1 MEFLKNIEFKESYNK
16 AEHDIANDFYIP
28 AMSRSSVYDRLSG
41 YFGSTI
47 YIIAWSAL
55 KSFVSNGGRMRLVC
69 SPCLSENDIE
79 AIQKGQLA
87 LSNEVVKESL
97 AKEIAYILSD
107 EELKKPFEVLSW
119 LISQEILEIKIAYGT
134 KVSNIKRLFHDKV
147 GIFHDTEGSAIM
159 FRGSLNETFKGL
171 SNDGNFESI
180 DVFTNWQN
188 NEDNKR
194 IESAQSYFDKI
205 WSNTIPNLTVTT
217 IPPEI
222 KSIITKHT
230 PTSSWETL
238 IDEIEVVIDRAKSW
252 KAEDKGGRTPRRH
265 QIEALDNWVNNN
277 HRGILEHATGSG
289 KTYTCLCAIRR
300 AINEQK
306 TILIFVPSS
315 DLLTQWYEEVKETFK
330 DLNKRI
336 LLCGGGNSQ
345 WRKSELLKFM
355 TSPVED
361 IPKITIASMDTASM
375 TNFISNV
382 NQGDHLFVVAD
393 EVHRLGSP
401 QRRKIF
407 SLESGYRLGVSA
419 TPRRY
424 GDPIGTEAIFNYF
437 GGIIPPVFSL
447 EDAIKAGVLTPY
459 FYSPKVV
466 SLAPHEQ
473 EEWNDVSKKIRERMA
488 RLDEKTTF
496 QSDSYL
502 QSLLLKRARIIKKAE
517 NKIALALEILKQ
529 KYKRGDRWIVYC
541 EDINQLNQVVETLS
555 LKAPEVDTMEYYA
568 NMDGDREAT
577 LDLFTKEGG
586 VVVSIKCLDEGV
598 DIPATTHAIIL
609 ASSKNPREFIQRR
622 GRVLRRSVGKHYAWI
637 YDAIVVP
644 DDIEQSPSTQIES
657 LIFGELSR
665 AIQFS
670 TWSETT
676 YGNTNLKL
684 IANQYNLDVNK
695 LSISGLED
703 E

>member
-1 MEFLKNIEFKESYNK
+1 
-16 AEHDIANDFYIP
+16 
-28 AMSRSSVYDRLSG
+28 
-41 YFGSTI
+41 
-47 YIIAWSAL
+47 
-55 KSFVSNGGRMRLVC
+55 
-69 SPCLSENDIE
+69 
-79 AIQKGQLA
+79 
-87 LSNEVVKESL
+87 
-97 AKEIAYILSD
+97 
-107 EELKKPFEVLSW
+107 
-119 LISQEILEIKIAYGT
+119 
-134 KVSNIKRLFHDKV
+134 
-147 GIFHDTEGSAIM
+147 
-159 FRGSLNETFKGL
+159 
-171 SNDGNFESI
+171 
-180 DVFTNWQN
+180 
-188 NEDNKR
+188 
-194 IESAQSYFDKI
+194 
-205 WSNTIPNLTVTT
+205 
-217 IPPEI
+217 
-222 KSIITKHT
+222 
-230 PTSSWETL
+230 
-238 IDEIEVVIDRAKSW
+238 
-252 KAEDKGGRTPRRH
+252 
-265 QIEALDNWVNNN
+265 
-277 HRGILEHATGSG
+277 
-289 KTYTCLCAIRR
+289 
-300 AINEQK
+300 
-306 TILIFVPSS
+306 
-315 DLLTQWYEEVKETFK
+315 
-330 DLNKRI
+330 
-336 LLCGGGNSQ
+336 
-345 WRKSELLKFM
+345 
-355 TSPVED
+355 
-361 IPKITIASMDTASM
+361 
-375 TNFISNV
+375 
-382 NQGDHLFVVAD
+382 
-393 EVHRLGSP
+393 
-401 QRRKIF
+401 
-407 SLESGYRLGVSA
+407 
-419 TPRRY
+419 
-424 GDPIGTEAIFNYF
+424 
-437 GGIIPPVFSL
+437 
-447 EDAIKAGVLTPY
+447 
-459 FYSPKVV
+459 
-466 SLAPHEQ
+466 
-473 EEWNDVSKKIRERMA
+473 MA